1 MKNRI
6 KTLLDAKEKQFLV
19 LNEKTMKIRELEQQ
33 QIECINDEIKVLA
46 KYTKLQKTLFGQS
59 IKVKYF

>member
-19 LNEKTMKIRELEQQ
+19 LNEKAIKIRELEQQ

-46 KYTKLQKTLFGQS
+46 KYAKL
-59 IKVKYF
+59 